1 MIHDGVEL
9 IGAEAPAIC
18 AALAT
23 LRFSHPQLHTHINDV
38 ESQSIQSLDFSV
50 TYELCGK
57 QKAECPLQDTQ
68 IL

>member
-9 IGAEAPAIC
+9 IGVEAPAIC

-23 LRFSHPQLHTHINDV
+23 QRFSYLHFHTHVNDV
-38 ESQSIQSLDFSV
+38 ESQSIQSPDFSV

>member
-23 LRFSHPQLHTHINDV
+23 PRFPYLHFHTHINGV
-38 ESQSIQSLDFSV
+38 ESQPIQSLDFSV